1 MMKIINNIYILDLM
15 IIKVIIDGILDYLL
29 ILKLLNL
36 QAIINYLNLI
46 KFLLL
51 INCPTNLYNKTLKII
66 ILNKKVL

>member
-36 QAIINYLNLI
+36 
-46 KFLLL
+46 
-51 INCPTNLYNKTLKII
+51 
-66 ILNKKVL
+66 